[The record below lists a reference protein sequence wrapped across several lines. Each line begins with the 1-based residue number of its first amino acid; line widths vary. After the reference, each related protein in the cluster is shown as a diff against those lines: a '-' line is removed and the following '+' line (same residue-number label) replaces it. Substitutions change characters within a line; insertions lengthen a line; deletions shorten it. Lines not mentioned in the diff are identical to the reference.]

1 MKKIRRL
8 ITDPITKQ
16 IKMMTLYEYSAKVG
30 THGSTIV
37 WLLERAEK
45 GKRVYGFCM
54 ENRCTPYM
62 KGQAFRYAETEYFCI
77 TDIQNRVEGKFLFVS
92 R

>member
-8 ITDPITKQ
+8 ITNPITKQ
-16 IKMMTLYEYSAKVG
+16 IKMTTLYEYNAKVG

-37 WLLERAEK
+37 WLLGKAEK
-45 GKRVYGFCM
+45 GKQIYGFCK
-54 ENRCTPYM
+54 EDGYTPYM
-62 KGQAFRYAETEYFCI
+62 KGQAFRYAEANHFYI
-77 TDIQNRVEGKFLFVS
+77 TDIQNRVEGEFVFIS